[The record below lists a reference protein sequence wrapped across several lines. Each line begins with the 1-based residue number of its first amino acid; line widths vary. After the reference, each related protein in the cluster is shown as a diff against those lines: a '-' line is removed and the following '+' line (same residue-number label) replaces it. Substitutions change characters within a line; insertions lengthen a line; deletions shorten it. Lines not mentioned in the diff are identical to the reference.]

1 MLSQVRFTRKAPALV
16 LGLVSSIGGLLATKR
31 GAVSAGLFLIL
42 LGVAFVTYSFTLKD
56 WCAGIQHGWSGGA
69 WGNSGFGGNLGE
81 CIGSKTWFEF

>member
-1 MLSQVRFTRKAPALV
+1 MSPQVQWTRKAPAL
-16 LGLVSSIGGLLATKR
+16 LSGLVSVIGGLILTRR
-31 GAVSAGLFLIL
+31 GAISAGLLLIL

-81 CIGSKTWFEF
+81 CIRSKTWFEF